1 MEVIINNIWVW
12 SSCNHMSCSKQI
24 NNTSLSFLLHRV
36 VCCINRFVTML
47 MNVLSMLYI
56 TSICQYSETTNFYN
70 HCFNSLTA
78 NLKKNQ
84 ELEEKRKDKP
94 NSSNNKWKSVI
105 PSQKFNSKPL
115 LVVLFPGFLAHILI
129 SWIFP
134 IA

>member
-1 MEVIINNIWVW
+1 
-12 SSCNHMSCSKQI
+12 
-24 NNTSLSFLLHRV
+24 
-36 VCCINRFVTML
+36 ML

-94 NSSNNKWKSVI
+94 NSSNNK
-105 PSQKFNSKPL
+105 
-115 LVVLFPGFLAHILI
+115 
-129 SWIFP
+129 
-134 IA
+134 